1 MGTLSVKGEQVTE
14 IGEAE
19 QHEGAP
25 RPDDPRKPQ
34 TPPRV
39 GGRSWKYIVRR
50 TLAEFSADQC
60 QDAAAALTYY
70 GVLSLFPALLAIF
83 SLLGVVGQGGQ
94 AAKAVLDIVGQVA
107 PGSTVDL
114 IKGPIHQFSSSS
126 AAGFGL
132 VIGIVLAVWSASGY
146 LAAFSRAMNRIYEID
161 EGRPAWVLK
170 PTQVLLTLVLIVLV
184 AFMAVLLVISGPL
197 IHAVGNVIGA
207 GSAAVTAWS
216 IARWPVM
223 VAALIV
229 AVALLYWGTPNVKQ
243 PRFRWVSLGGVIA
256 IVGLAIATLGF
267 AFYVANFANYNKSYG
282 SLAGVI
288 IFLVWLW
295 IANLILLFG
304 AEFDA
309 EVERGRELQA
319 GMDAAEEIQLP
330 PRGVRQSEKNLKKAE
345 QLIAEARKLHD
356 S

>member
-1 MGTLSVKGEQVTE
+1 MTE
-14 IGEAE
+14 IGEGE
-19 QHEGAP
+19 VHEDAP
-25 RPDDPRKPQ
+25 NPEDPRKPQ

-39 GGRSWKYIVRR
+39 TKRSWKYIGRR

-70 GVLSLFPALLAIF
+70 GVLSVFPALLAIF
-83 SLLGVVGQGGQ
+83 SLLGVVGQGDS
-94 AAKAVLDIVGQVA
+94 AARAVLKIVQQVA

-114 IKGPIHQFSSSS
+114 VEGPIHQFASSD

-146 LAAFSRAMNRIYEID
+146 IGAFSRAMNRIYEID
-161 EGRPAWVLK
+161 EGRPFWVLK
-170 PTQVLLTLVLIVLV
+170 PSQVLLTLALIVLV
-184 AFMAVLLVISGPL
+184 ALMAIMLVISGPL
-197 IHAVGNVIGA
+197 IDAVGSAIGV
-207 GSAAVTAWS
+207 GSVATTVWS

-223 VAALIV
+223 VIVLIV
-229 AVALLYWGTPNVKQ
+229 AVALLYWATPNVKQ

-256 IVGLAIATLGF
+256 IVGIAIATLAF

-330 PRGVRQSEKNLKKAE
+330 PRGTRQSEKAVAKAGK
-345 QLIAEARKLHD
+345 LIEEARELHK

>member
-1 MGTLSVKGEQVTE
+1 VTE
-14 IGEAE
+14 IGESE
-19 QHEGAP
+19 VHDDAP
-25 RPDDPRKPQ
+25 APEDPRKPQ

-39 GGRSWKYIVRR
+39 KTRSWKYIARR

-83 SLLGVVGQGGQ
+83 SLLGVVGQGDS
-94 AAKAVLDIVGQVA
+94 AAKAVLNIVQQVA
-107 PGSTVDL
+107 PGSTVEL
-114 IKGPIHQFSSSS
+114 IRGPIHQFSSSS
-126 AAGFGL
+126 AAGLGL

-146 LAAFSRAMNRIYEID
+146 IGAFSRAMNRIYEID
-161 EGRPAWVLK
+161 EGRPVWVLK
-170 PTQVLLTLVLIVLV
+170 PSQVLLTLALIVLV
-184 AFMAVLLVISGPL
+184 ALMAVLLVISGPL
-197 IHAVGNVIGA
+197 IAAVGGAIGV
-207 GSAAVTAWS
+207 GPAATAVWS
-216 IARWPVM
+216 IARWPVL

-243 PRFRWVSLGGVIA
+243 PRFRWVSLGGVLA

-309 EVERGRELQA
+309 ELERGRELQA

-330 PRGVRQSEKNLKKAE
+330 PRGTRQSEKSVEKA
-345 QLIAEARKLHD
+345 QKLIAEAKELHKD
-356 S
+356 